1 MQERR
6 THRRGDGVLFVARA
20 VEAAVRAVAS
30 VGERRGWLMAMEPA
44 LQAAF
49 AREHALA
56 REAYDERDYER
67 ALHHIGRAHILG
79 SHFWSTHFK
88 SHWLML
94 EIGWRKRDACELWIQ
109 TLRTVGTFGTRLLAP
124 FFGTTGN
131 PGSAQ
136 FGVGA
141 RFELPADLEALLRR
155 QRFTDWPIFRR

>member
-1 MQERR
+1 MQELRA
-6 THRRGDGVLFVARA
+6 HRRREGVLFWARA

-30 VGERRGWLMAMEPA
+30 VGERRGWLMTMQPT
-44 LQAAF
+44 LQAGF
-49 AREHALA
+49 EREHALA
-56 REAYDERDYER
+56 RQACEERDYER

-94 EIGWRKRDACELWIQ
+94 EIGWHKRDAYEVWIQ
-109 TLRTVGTFGTRLLAP
+109 TLRTAGTFGTRLLAP

-141 RFELPADLEALLRR
+141 RFDLPADLEALLRL
-155 QRFTDWPIFRR
+155 QRFTDWPLFRR